1 MKKLMSVIMAVVMML
16 SAAATAT
23 VSAAN
28 TDISASG
35 FSSNSIS
42 FNTFKALYVHGVLNS
57 DDTEAWQA
65 WQSAHDG
72 YLNEINSKVKYFF
85 LPTSADESRVDVY
98 NAFSDTVEVNGVS
111 IASGS
116 TATVSY
122 ELDKS
127 YPVSADGKT
136 YTLKFMK
143 SSAEAG
149 IYINNSNADGNGTDL
164 MSYINVDK
172 SLSASATGAIV
183 DAEGN
188 VDNTEIKKIKGRGNT
203 TWGKPKKAYN
213 ITYSDNVK
221 IAGMNKSKKYS
232 ILANYQDDSLSRNR
246 FLYDLSDA
254 VGMPYAS
261 DSRYVDF
268 YVNGFYW
275 GSYLMC
281 EKVEAGKNNLI
292 NDIDDSAYLNEDGT
306 INEDFPFVCEVDAGA
321 VDGEDY
327 YVNCSDGN
335 KVTIKVPELEEG
347 DKGYNEVKEYVREKF
362 NALYE
367 TASSTSSD
375 ISSVAD
381 VGSVAKLY
389 LINEIGKNWD
399 SGVSSTFFV
408 WKQDEYGTYKFYGS
422 PVWDYD
428 NALGNA
434 VGVER
439 ELRKI
444 GVNDYEEYTGWW
456 CKYKGKNSSSNSST
470 NIMNCFARNESVM
483 SEAVQVWFNDFV
495 PALKDFY
502 GETDNGIMM
511 SADEYYSLLID
522 SAEMNYKSGW
532 LLNTGSWI
540 ANHQRLNTAYYDEE
554 TQKMVVSSV
563 QKNYDQNS
571 AGDMFYYTADW
582 MQGRAAWLSEQFR
595 PKYIPPEYTLGD
607 VNADGKINID
617 DATLIQKYIAESEE
631 FTDVQFLA
639 ADTTKDGKITV
650 DDVTMVQKY
659 AANLIDEF

>member
-1 MKKLMSVIMAVVMML
+1 MKKMMSIILAVVMIL
-16 SAAATAT
+16 CIAATAT
-23 VSAAN
+23 VSAVNIGSRTAE
-28 TDISASG
+28 TASG
-35 FSSNSIS
+35 SIS
-42 FNTFKALYVHGVLNS
+42 FNTVKALYAHGILNS

-65 WQSAHDG
+65 WQSEHDVSFR
-72 YLNEINSKVKYFF
+72 EINADVKYFF
-85 LPTSADESRVDVY
+85 LPTSADNSKVDVY
-98 NAFSDTVEVNGVS
+98 NAFSNTVEVNGIS
-111 IASGS
+111 IAPGS

-127 YPVSADGKT
+127 YSVFADGKT

-143 SSAEAG
+143 SGAEAG

-188 VDNTEIKKIKGRGNT
+188 IDNTEIKKIKGRGNT

-246 FLYDLSDA
+246 ILYDLSDA

-275 GSYLMC
+275 GSYQMC
-281 EKVEAGKNNLI
+281 EKIEAGKNNLI
-292 NDIDDSAYLNEDGT
+292 NDIDDEAYLNENGT

-327 YVNCSDGN
+327 YVDCSDGN
-335 KVTIKVPELEEG
+335 KVTIKSPELEEG
-347 DKGYNEVKEYVREKF
+347 DKGYYEVKEYVKEKF

-367 TASSTSSD
+367 AARNTGTD

-381 VGSVAKLY
+381 VDSVAKLY

-428 NALGNA
+428 NSLGNA

-439 ELRKI
+439 DLRKM

-456 CKYKGKNSSSNSST
+456 CKYKGKDSSSKNST

-483 SEAVQVWFNDFV
+483 SEAVQVWFDDFV

-532 LLNTGSWI
+532 LLYTGGWI
-540 ANHQRLNTAYYDEE
+540 ADHQRLNTAYYDEE
-554 TQKMVVSSV
+554 THKMVSSD
-563 QKNYDQNS
+563 KKTYNQNS
-571 AGDMFYYTADW
+571 AADMFNYAIDW
-582 MQGRAAWLSEQFR
+582 MQGRTAWLSEQFY
-595 PKYIPPEYTLGD
+595 PDYIPPEYVLGD
-607 VNADGKINID
+607 VDNNGKIDID
-617 DATLIQKYIAESEE
+617 DVTLTQKYIADLEKLTE
-631 FTDVQFLA
+631 TQILA
-639 ADTTKDGKITV
+639 ADTTKDGRITV
-650 DDVTMVQKY
+650 DDVTKIQRYV
-659 AANLIDEF
+659 ANLIDKF